1 MKALRLSTPQ
11 DPSLTVKMDLYNFDS
26 SKFTFKSKAEA
37 EKSGQGLGLE
47 GSHSHLNEAGETV
60 YMPGKNHKEFMESQE
75 KKSDGRKVKSKYQAA
90 RDAMYQKRL
99 KDMGS
104 VRKYSEKK
112 VDHPAS
118 AHKKKKS
125 PYADGIQ
132 SDAGTIGRL
141 FDEVL

>member
-1 MKALRLSTPQ
+1 
-11 DPSLTVKMDLYNFDS
+11 MDLYNFDS

-37 EKSGQGLGLE
+37 EKSGQVLGLE

-104 VRKYSEKK
+104 YRKYSEKK
-112 VDHPAS
+112 ADHPAS
-118 AHKKKKS
+118 AHKNKKKS

-132 SDAGTIGRL
+132 SDAGTIGRS

>member
-1 MKALRLSTPQ
+1 MKALRLSIPQ
-11 DPSLTVKMDLYNFDS
+11 DLSLMVKMDLYNFDS

-60 YMPGKNHKEFMESQE
+60 YMPGKNHKEFMESQK

-104 VRKYSEKK
+104 YRKYSEKK
-112 VDHPAS
+112 QTDMHGG
-118 AHKKKKS
+118 KKKKS
-125 PYADGIQ
+125 PYADGMK